1 MRKQTTL
8 PLPVLYD
15 IVKSFMKNRPGTYRI
30 GREPLPL
37 EGGGKRVGVKG
48 LTGIARRLRK
58 HSTDTELHLWRH
70 LRDRQIEGFKFR
82 RQQAVG
88 RYVVDFVN
96 LEKKVVVELDGGQHA
111 LDPGDKIRDEW
122 LRAEGYKVLRF
133 WDNQVFSNLEG
144 VLEAI
149 RDALLTP
156 HPGPL
161 PQGERGD
168 NF

>member
-1 MRKQTTL
+1 
-8 PLPVLYD
+8 
-15 IVKSFMKNRPGTYRI
+15 MKNRSGTC
-30 GREPLPL
+30 GKANETLPL

-48 LTGIARRLRK
+48 LTGVAKSLRK
-58 HSTDTELHLWRH
+58 HSTDTEGHLWMY

-82 RQQAVG
+82 RQQPIG
-88 RYVVDFVN
+88 SYVVDFVN
-96 LEKKVVVELDGGQHA
+96 LEKKVVIELDGGQHA
-111 LDPGDKIRDEW
+111 LHPGDSIRDEW

-144 VLEAI
+144 VLETI

-156 HPGPL
+156 HPDPL